1 MSTGEPRDHKLST
14 LESQILRLEARVRR
28 LADKSDKR
36 EKKVI
41 TVGVGGGG
49 VFAGPPS
56 ARPDAA
62 QAHPMVFIEFNEA
75 NSKAYFMN
83 TYQTTTGFEWR
94 AMASIDI

>member
-1 MSTGEPRDHKLST
+1 MSTGEPQDHKLNT
-14 LESQILRLEARVRR
+14 LESKILRLEARVRR

-36 EKKVI
+36 EKSIV
-41 TVGVGGGG
+41 VSGAGG

-62 QAHPMVFIEFNEA
+62 QAHPMVFIEFNET

-94 AMASIDI
+94 SMASIDI